1 MTDMPSLGTTEKK
14 SPLVPVA
21 IVAALVG
28 TLSGTAWWLTHR
40 EAQAAPVSTPAPA
53 TEAVAAAEVAAVA
66 PTPSDT
72 APTSPPAPVNPSA
85 VPSQPPAV
93 PSQAPTVAAPL
104 APKPAAAGG
113 LATLT
118 ATIAGPLESA
128 IVGQVGKD
136 VGQPLTQV
144 VNRSLVWWL
153 KVPGDLLKGD
163 VLTAVYEERPG
174 QEPLVHAVRFT
185 SRKFGKTFEAF
196 RFQAVSDSHAR
207 FFQADGST
215 LEEELVGGPIED
227 YEQITSLLRDG
238 RGHKGV
244 DFKAPVGTPVRATF
258 DGVISRKNWSFR
270 GNGNSIEIEESGGQ
284 GRTAMYLHLSE
295 LPKSVQ
301 PGQHVKKGQVL
312 AQSGNSGRSFA
323 PHLHYQLMKG
333 GTVVDPFKSHSTTRG
348 QLSPAERAGF
358 EAKVASFKALMPAD
372 AVAGN

>member
-1 MTDMPSLGTTEKK
+1 MSEMPTLGTTETK

-21 IVAALVG
+21 LVACLVG

-40 EAQAAPVSTPAPA
+40 EAQAAVPEP
-53 TEAVAAAEVAAVA
+53 VAAAEAPATPPLPAVDA
-66 PTPSDT
+66 
-72 APTSPPAPVNPSA
+72 PPAPVNPTA
-85 VPSQPPAV
+85 
-93 PSQAPTVAAPL
+93 APTPTAPAPSGPALAAAPTS
-104 APKPAAAGG
+104 AATTPRPAGG
-113 LATLT
+113 LRTLS

-128 IVGQVGKD
+128 IVAQVGKD

-144 VNRSLVWWL
+144 VNRSLVWWM

-163 VLTAVYEERPG
+163 VLTAVYEERAG
-174 QEPLVHAVRFT
+174 QEPLVHAVRYS

-196 RFQAVSDSHAR
+196 RFQGAGEAHAR
-207 FFQADGST
+207 FFQPDGTT
-215 LEEELVGGPIED
+215 LEEQLVGGPIED

-244 DFKAPVGTPVRATF
+244 DFKAPVGTPVKATF
-258 DGVISRKNWSFR
+258 DGIITRKNWSFR
-270 GNGNSIEIEESGGQ
+270 GNGNSLEIEEAGGQ
-284 GRTAMYLHLSE
+284 GRTALYLHLSE

-301 PGQHVKKGQVL
+301 VGARVKKGQVL

-333 GTVVDPFKSHSTTRG
+333 GTVVDPFKSHPTSRESVPSG
-348 QLSPAERAGF
+348 DRAAF
-358 EAKVASFKALMPAD
+358 EAKVASLKALLPAD